1 MKKQPNM
8 LFASLSKEDM
18 TNLTNDVKES
28 IAFGLVEPARKM
40 FTSAELWN
48 IQRNIK
54 STLQR
59 RYY

>member
-8 LFASLSKEDM
+8 LFASLSKEEM
-18 TNLTNDVKES
+18 TNFTNEVKET

-48 IQRNIK
+48 IQRSIK